1 MTRGL
6 SFWLSVCVVNL
17 ALACAVGVL
26 APREIGTTADR
37 TGYEFVEAH
46 PLAANCP
53 HSIFCYRVLVPGAL
67 EHIPSPD
74 VVRWRAFAIGANTL
88 TGVLLAGLAAAA
100 AVRSVAFTR
109 PWLAAIV
116 ASILYQASFGAT
128 FAVFDPFT
136 PDAAVYLLAA
146 CLAVLWWLDRPW
158 LAMLLAVAGVFA
170 KETVALVMTA
180 VALAACVQPRAR
192 RRPWLIGALAAWV
205 VVIGFHV
212 FMDAFAGWT
221 EQGSGSVDLL
231 GGAWLARWLADSTLT
246 TSSRLLYLFIPFG
259 FAWLYAALGAG
270 RAPRRLQSLALG
282 ALLTVPAL
290 VYVQTPE
297 RALATASFIVIPLA
311 ALYLGRASAA
321 LALAAAATNALLTA
335 RVGLSTA
342 WLPPIP
348 YLLVLA
354 GSVAALT
361 IVSDVLR
368 SRGSSSTMLASLRI
382 TSSR

>member
-1 MTRGL
+1 MRGL
-6 SFWLSVCVVNL
+6 GFWLSVCVVNMV
-17 ALACAVGVL
+17 LACAAGVL

-37 TGYEFVEAH
+37 SGYEYVEAQ

-53 HSIFCYRVLVPGAL
+53 QSIFCYRVLVPAAL
-67 EHIPSPD
+67 GHVPAPD
-74 VVRWRAFAIGANTL
+74 VVRWRGFAIAANTL
-88 TGVLLAGLAAAA
+88 TGILLASLAVAAATTG
-100 AVRSVAFTR
+100 SLMR
-109 PWLAAIV
+109 PWLPALV

-128 FAVFDPFT
+128 FAIFDPFT
-136 PDAAVYLLAA
+136 PDAAVYFLAA
-146 CLAVLWWLDRPW
+146 CLAVLWWLDRAW
-158 LAMLLAVAGVFA
+158 LAMLVAVIGVFV
-170 KETVALVMTA
+170 KETIALVMTA
-180 VALAACVQPRAR
+180 TALAACVQPRAR
-192 RRPWLIGALAAWV
+192 RARGPWLIGALVAWV

-221 EQGSGSVDLL
+221 ERGSGSADIL

-259 FAWLYAALGAG
+259 FGWLYAAFGVPG
-270 RAPRRLQSLALG
+270 APRRLQSLALG

-290 VYVQTPE
+290 IYVQTPE

-311 ALYLGRASAA
+311 ALYLSRAPVL
-321 LALAAAATNALLTA
+321 LALAAALTNALLTA

-342 WLPPIP
+342 WLLPIP
-348 YLLVLA
+348 YLLILA

-361 IVSDVLR
+361 IVSGALR
-368 SRGSSSTMLASLRI
+368 SRGSSTTLASLRI